1 MPVAI
6 LMPAL
11 SPTMT
16 EGNVAKWLK
25 KVGEDIKPG
34 DIIAE
39 VETDKATMEV
49 EAIDEGVLA
58 KIIHDDGAENITV
71 NSLIG
76 VISIDGETDDD
87 IEEFL
92 KKNGKSQE
100 KSKEIDET
108 KEKKEV
114 DKINVDEAT
123 NTINNTNGEV
133 EDANS
138 VNEEF
143 NNIDLKNK
151 KC

>member
-25 KVGEDIKPG
+25 KEGENIKSG

-58 KIIHDDGAENITV
+58 KIIHNDGAENISV

-76 VISIDGETDDD
+76 VISTDGDTNED
-87 IEEFL
+87 IEMFL
-92 KKNGKSQE
+92 KQNNDFQSITLHTDHDKNEGDIKPNL
-100 KSKEIDET
+100 K
-108 KEKKEV
+108 V
-114 DKINVDEAT
+114 KI
-123 NTINNTNGEV
+123 IL
-133 EDANS
+133 
-138 VNEEF
+138 
-143 NNIDLKNK
+143 IK
-151 KC
+151 

>member
-25 KVGEDIKPG
+25 KEGETIKSG

-58 KIIHDDGAENITV
+58 KIIHNDGSENISV

-76 VISIDGETDDD
+76 IISTDGDTNQD
-87 IEEFL
+87 IEMF
-92 KKNGKSQE
+92 
-100 KSKEIDET
+100 
-108 KEKKEV
+108 
-114 DKINVDEAT
+114 
-123 NTINNTNGEV
+123 
-133 EDANS
+133 
-138 VNEEF
+138 
-143 NNIDLKNK
+143 LKNK
-151 KC
+151 GDLQETTPQKTLIKILILNLILSATLIK

>member
-92 KKNGKSQE
+92 KKNE
-100 KSKEIDET
+100 K
-108 KEKKEV
+108 
-114 DKINVDEAT
+114 
-123 NTINNTNGEV
+123 GQ
-133 EDANS
+133 
-138 VNEEF
+138 
-143 NNIDLKNK
+143 
-151 KC
+151 